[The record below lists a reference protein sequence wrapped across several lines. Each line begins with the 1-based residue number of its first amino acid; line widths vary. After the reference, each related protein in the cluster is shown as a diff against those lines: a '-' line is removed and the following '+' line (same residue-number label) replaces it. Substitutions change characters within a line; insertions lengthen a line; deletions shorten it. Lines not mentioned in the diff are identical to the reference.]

1 MNRSTTKSR
10 STPISLL
17 VKTTNVHLEPLY
29 DRSPDSCGIKAA
41 DEFGHKY
48 YLKDISRHVGVHE
61 VEGSF
66 RGGRG
71 DSEKLACETLQ
82 KLFDGQYEIKSEV
95 TLKDVKDG
103 VPSIYVDAR
112 TRYDVVAYADGTN
125 PFLFFEIQSSP
136 MRETLDA
143 CIWKASVLFRYFRL
157 VDNKFDKIVIFA
169 LPSIT
174 SNSCIVKVEMI
185 FQKLQFHYCI
195 NCYDLGDGI
204 NAIKEIA
211 NDQVVSIPPLQK
223 VKSRYFM
230 QLTKSEIKEICEC
243 MDKRCEQVDSQ
254 YALLIH
260 CKGKNCMY
268 KVLYIKEQINNV
280 ILYESRIENVDV
292 RHVISIYMEGWSP
305 LVYKYSRVSYG
316 PLKRAEAQS
325 CLQDFVS
332 QVMVALQ
339 EFHMLKLAHYDIR
352 LPNFCFNE
360 NFEVVII
367 DVDFS
372 TDISRHLRS
381 MSDSCLYCI
390 PDTLLGIFK
399 SSNLKPGQKI
409 DYMQV
414 GWMIG
419 YIIDDTTGYH
429 ERNWDSQQD
438 KIKDNL
444 FIQKLIREFQYEE
457 SLLSHLDALGGSKTV
472 RDVLLARSSQR
483 KALRSGG
490 TYGGTY

>member
-1 MNRSTTKSR
+1 MSHSSSR
-10 STPISLL
+10 STAISLL
-17 VKTTNVHLEPLY
+17 TKIIDVHLEPLY
-29 DRSPDSCGIKAA
+29 DESRNSCRIEAA

-61 VEGSF
+61 VEGSY

-95 TLKDVKDG
+95 TLKEVKDG
-103 VPSIYVDAR
+103 VPTIYTDAR
-112 TRYDVVAYADGTN
+112 TTYDVAAFADGTN
-125 PFLFFEIQSSP
+125 PFLFFEIQSSR
-136 MRETLDA
+136 MRDTLGL
-143 CIWKASVLFRYFRL
+143 CIWKASVLIRYFRL

-169 LPSIT
+169 LPSIR

-223 VKSRYFM
+223 VESRYFM
-230 QLTKSEIKEICEC
+230 QLTKSEIKEICKC
-243 MDKRCEQVDSQ
+243 MDKRCEQVHSR

-268 KVLYIKEQINNV
+268 KVLYIKEQIYNV
-280 ILYESRIENVDV
+280 MLYETCTKNVDV
-292 RHVISIYMEGWSP
+292 RHVISCYMEGTFP
-305 LVYKYSRVSYG
+305 FVYKYSRLSYG

-339 EFHMLKLAHYDIR
+339 EFHKLKLAHYDIR

-372 TDISRHLRS
+372 TDIRCPLRS
-381 MSDSCLYCI
+381 NSASCLYCI
-390 PDTLLGIFK
+390 PDTLSDIFE
-399 SSNLKPGQKI
+399 SSNL
-409 DYMQV
+409 
-414 GWMIG
+414 
-419 YIIDDTTGYH
+419 
-429 ERNWDSQQD
+429 
-438 KIKDNL
+438 
-444 FIQKLIREFQYEE
+444 
-457 SLLSHLDALGGSKTV
+457 
-472 RDVLLARSSQR
+472 
-483 KALRSGG
+483 
-490 TYGGTY
+490 